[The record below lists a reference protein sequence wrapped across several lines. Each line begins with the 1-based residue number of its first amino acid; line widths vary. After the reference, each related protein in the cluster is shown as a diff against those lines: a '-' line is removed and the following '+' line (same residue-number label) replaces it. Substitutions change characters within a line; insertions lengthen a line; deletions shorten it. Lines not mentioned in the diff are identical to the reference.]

1 MRTTPTRSTS
11 AALTIL
17 ALALLASWGHAQQQ
31 PAAGHT
37 SRAARLEWPRTFT
50 GQPDFL
56 FTRDEARADAR
67 TRAARENEPMP
78 LSPSLQQLVEDD
90 STLDPLG
97 LTAPTQQVAGD
108 ASGTTVS
115 GTDTITLSPRG
126 LSLMD
131 RLMAQTLDLPTVSTT
146 AAPDLTEFTNQLNA
160 AITNATANWQ
170 PSPGGYNFESVLNSL
185 VLQAI
190 VTSPVRY
197 AVINQQRYAEGEVFR
212 INVPVQVPDTVLQ
225 DAMTRLMPA
234 PGALPAALEESYAAA
249 YKKTWENYVF
259 KRNQN
264 PELGRQALVLPVRIT
279 GITARQVLLDVN
291 GQPYALQIRY
301 AY

>member
-17 ALALLASWGHAQQQ
+17 ALALLAPLGHAQTAQ
-31 PAAGHT
+31 H

-56 FTRDEARADAR
+56 FTRDEAKAEAR
-67 TRAARENEPMP
+67 TRAARENEPLP

-90 STLDPLG
+90 TVFDPLG
-97 LTAPTQQVAGD
+97 IMSPQPEATTD
-108 ASGTTVS
+108 ASGTIVS
-115 GTDTITLSPRG
+115 GTDIVTVSSRG
-126 LSLMD
+126 LTLMD
-131 RLMAQTLDLPTVSTT
+131 RLMAQTLDLPTVSST
-146 AAPDLTEFTNQLNA
+146 AAPDLTEFSAQLR
-160 AITNATANWQ
+160 ATLANTVATWQ
-170 PSPGGYNFESVLNSL
+170 PAPGGYNFESVLGSL

-190 VTSPVRY
+190 VTSPVKY

-212 INVPVQVPDTVLQ
+212 ITVPVAVPDAVLQ
-225 DAMTRLMPA
+225 GALAAQMPA
-234 PGALPAALEESYAAA
+234 AGSMPAALEESYAAA
-249 YKKTWENYVF
+249 YKKAWEDFVF

-264 PELGRQALVLPVRIT
+264 PDTGRQPLVLPVRIT